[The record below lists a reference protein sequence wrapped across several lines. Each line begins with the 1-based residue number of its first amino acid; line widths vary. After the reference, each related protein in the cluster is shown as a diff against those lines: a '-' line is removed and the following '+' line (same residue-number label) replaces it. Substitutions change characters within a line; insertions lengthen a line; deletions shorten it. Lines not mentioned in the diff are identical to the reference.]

1 VNEEERRESWALFRY
16 SVIAPLLESGMD
28 GAEKAAKRKEILAS
42 VHMTPEGKKWTISE
56 RTLRQWLARHRTSQ
70 LKGLENQRHENLGV
84 MKALDEQVLEQAKVL
99 RERMRTRSVPDIL
112 LHLKMRGVDV
122 SHISKTTLNR
132 HLNRVGATKRKDF
145 ADRGAFQ
152 HFAKEHINQ
161 LWQTD
166 CSDGLWLPDPMGRK
180 EVRQTTLITFIDD
193 CSRFCV
199 HGQFFWTA
207 QLVDLLHCF
216 KQALAARGKPGTAYS
231 DNGSI
236 YRARDWSAICGE
248 LKIGVKHSE
257 PYRPPGKGKQ
267 ERHYLTIQRRFYK
280 EAEKS
285 GLTTLQELNEFFFA
299 WLEQCYHQET
309 HKGIGM
315 PPLERWQM
323 EENLIERLSL
333 ETLEQKMQR
342 RTFRD
347 VDFKTSLIRLNGKR
361 YQASQKL
368 AGEKKVQVR
377 WAFDDESAVNIF
389 RKGVFME
396 RAELLVVGADIDYS
410 KRPVRKE
417 EDDDE
422 AKVLDCAKQLRL
434 SMVARRR
441 GEKVPA
447 DTSKYGFLTEN
458 EYAFVVE
465 GYLERTLSELER
477 GLLKEIYKR
486 LSPIDAEFVQSC
498 LSKAVASK
506 GLKKHLNYYL
516 TQMEEA
522 KTQREIK

>member
-1 VNEEERRESWALFRY
+1 
-16 SVIAPLLESGMD
+16 
-28 GAEKAAKRKEILAS
+28 
-42 VHMTPEGKKWTISE
+42 
-56 RTLRQWLARHRTSQ
+56 
-70 LKGLENQRHENLGV
+70 
-84 MKALDEQVLEQAKVL
+84 
-99 RERMRTRSVPDIL
+99 
-112 LHLKMRGVDV
+112 
-122 SHISKTTLNR
+122 
-132 HLNRVGATKRKDF
+132 LNRVGATKRKDF

-152 HFAKEHINQ
+152 HFVKEHINQ

-166 CSDGLWLPDPMGRK
+166 CSDGLWLPDPMGLK
-180 EVRQTTLITFIDD
+180 AVRQTTLITFIDD

-207 QLVDLLHCF
+207 QLVDLLDCF
-216 KQALAARGKPGTAYS
+216 KQALTARGKPGTAYS

-248 LKIGVKHSE
+248 LDIGVKHSE

-267 ERHYLTIQRRFYK
+267 ERHYLTLQRRFYK

-285 GLTTLQELNEFFFA
+285 GLRTLQELNEFFFA
-299 WLEQCYHQET
+299 WLEQCYHQEK

-315 PPLERWQM
+315 PPLERWQ
-323 EENLIERLSL
+323 EEEHLIERLSL

-342 RTFRD
+342 RAYRD
-347 VDFKTSLIRLNGKR
+347 VDFKTAVIRLNGKR
-361 YQASQKL
+361 YAASQGL
-368 AGEKKVQVR
+368 AGEKRVQLR
-377 WAFDDESAVNIF
+377 WPFDDESAVNIW

-417 EDDDE
+417 EDE

-441 GEKVPA
+441 GEKMPA
-447 DTSKYGFLTEN
+447 DTSKYGFLTES

-465 GYLERTLSELER
+465 SCLERQLSEPDET
-477 GLLKEIYKR
+477 LLKESYKR
-486 LSPIDAEFVQSC
+486 ISPVDAEFVQGC

-506 GLKKHLNYYL
+506 GAQKHFNYYL

-522 KTQREIK
+522 KTRR